1 MILNDNVNDRSI
13 MKSESIIQQ
22 TKYLENDVIH
32 RAISSNA
39 NDVENENENIK
50 FRNVFFAMKMKNFN
64 VSRDNNSKQY
74 FFHSFTIF

>member
-1 MILNDNVNDRSI
+1 MILNDNVSDRSI
-13 MKSESIIQQ
+13 MKNESIIQQ
-22 TKYLENDVIH
+22 AKYLENDVIH

-64 VSRDNNSKQY
+64 VSRDSNNKQY